1 MKNPINRIKESFAKI
16 REWLNLWKRVRELE
30 KEMGK
35 VLDQLKVMNQK
46 LDGIDEINNNVREI
60 RDVLISKEFKRAIRV
75 TLGNADA
82 VKKLETLEPKKSG
95 KTDTE

>member
-1 MKNPINRIKESFAKI
+1 MMKNPINRIKESFSKI

-30 KEMGK
+30 KEMSELTEIGK
-35 VLDQLKVMNQK
+35 K
-46 LDGIDEINNNVREI
+46 LNDNVQEI

-95 KTDTE
+95 K